1 MQKSEN
7 KVIKVRSNN
16 PIIFTIILIILFII
30 SVSYIAFF
38 SNNNKP
44 GLEVV
49 NNSANVKN
57 TVLQSINKLDQ
68 SNNFLVN
75 RLFSKFAD
83 DKQMQPGVEFGKKS
97 NDGLTNFIK
106 KEDEAVILGDKGIA
120 EDDKLENGKLE
131 NGKLENENIL
141 LSQFSSQPKF
151 AKQAVDN
158 YRNYL
163 YNVNLLVS
171 KFLQDSDY
179 TGQIY
184 QIETIK
190 LPQEITNILIDLT
203 NYNQKILS
211 DNDENIIKIFPQT
224 NCWIKKF
231 IKIEKKSSAIKDKEM
246 LKSKIIAKLDF
257 FINFFYSENLQQE
270 FVK

>member
-7 KVIKVRSNN
+7 KVIKVRNNN

-38 SNNNKP
+38 SNNNKH
-44 GLEVV
+44 GLEGG

-57 TVLQSINKLDQ
+57 AVPQSINKLDQ
-68 SNNFLVN
+68 SNNLLVN

-106 KEDEAVILGDKGIA
+106 KEDEAVILDDKGIA
-120 EDDKLENGKLE
+120 EDDKLK

-141 LSQFSSQPKF
+141 LSQFSSQP
-151 AKQAVDN
+151 KQAVDN

-231 IKIEKKSSAIKDKEM
+231 IKIEKKSSTIKDKEM

-257 FINFFYSENLQQE
+257 FINFFYSEKLQQE